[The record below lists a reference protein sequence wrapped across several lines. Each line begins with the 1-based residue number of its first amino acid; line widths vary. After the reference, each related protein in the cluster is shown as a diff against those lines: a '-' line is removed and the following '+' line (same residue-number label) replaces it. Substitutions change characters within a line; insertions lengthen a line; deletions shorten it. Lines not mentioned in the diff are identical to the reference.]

1 MSALASSSAFD
12 PTARPLP
19 LKLANQLL
27 ARGERLLRLPRL
39 DPTRLLRDARERTG
53 LSDFGPD
60 DFREGLEVLCDSIEN
75 EAKLHPIG
83 RLILHGRIRGALETR
98 LRAEA
103 LLKRHPEIHQIPIT
117 APIVIAGLQ
126 RTGTTMLHR
135 LLASDPR
142 VRSLASWEAL
152 SPVPEKLDA
161 PRDRDPR
168 IRSAVIAEK
177 GLRVMAPEFFA
188 IHPVEAH
195 APEEEVILLDLAF
208 RSTAPEATMHV
219 PTYARWLEEADP
231 LPAYRYLE
239 RMLKILSFQHRRDRW
254 VLKTPHH
261 LEFLDAL
268 LEVFPDAKI
277 IQTHRDP
284 RKTMASF
291 ASMVAHGRAV
301 FSDEVDPHQV
311 GRHWGRK
318 ITRMVERGMA
328 SREAHPNA
336 SFLDVSYY
344 DLVDDPLAEVER
356 VFEFAGLSVET
367 RTRRAVM
374 ATKEKNPKG
383 KYGAHAYRLEDFG
396 LSAEY
401 VESNLGAYRARH
413 AIPIE

>member
-1 MSALASSSAFD
+1 MSAHASSAGFD
-12 PTARPLP
+12 ARDRPLP
-19 LKLANQLL
+19 FRALNFALE
-27 ARGERLLRLPRL
+27 RGERFMPLPRL
-39 DPTRLLRDARERTG
+39 DPAALMREARARTRLDE
-53 LSDFGPD
+53 FGPAD
-60 DFREGLEVLCDSIEN
+60 YVEPLEVLCDSIER
-75 EAKLHPIG
+75 EARLHPIG
-83 RLILHGRIRGALETR
+83 RLILRGRIRGALETR

-103 LLKRHPEIHQIPIT
+103 MIRRHPEILDIPIE

-152 SPVPEKLDA
+152 SPVPERLGA

-168 IRSAVIAEK
+168 IRAAVLAEK
-177 GLRVMAPEFFA
+177 GLKAMAPEFFA

-219 PTYARWLEEADP
+219 PTYARWLESNDP
-231 LPAYRYLE
+231 VPAYRYLE
-239 RMLKILSFQHRRDRW
+239 RMLKVLTFQHRRDRW

-268 LEVFPDAKI
+268 LTVFPDAKI

-284 RKTMASF
+284 RKSLASF

-301 FSDEVDPHQV
+301 FSDEVDAREV

-318 ITRMVERGMA
+318 ITRMVRHGMA
-328 SREAHPNA
+328 SRAAHPDVRV
-336 SFLDVSYY
+336 LDVSYY
-344 DLVDDPLAEVER
+344 DLVREPIAEVER
-356 VFEFAGLSVET
+356 VFRFAGLSFEAET
-367 RTRRAVM
+367 REAAL
-374 ATKEKNPKG
+374 ATKKKNPKG

-396 LSAEY
+396 LDAAF
-401 VESNLGAYRARH
+401 VEENLGEYRARH
-413 AIPIE
+413 AIPVE

>member
-1 MSALASSSAFD
+1 MNALASSSAFD
-12 PTARPLP
+12 ARDRPLP
-19 LKLANQLL
+19 VKALNAALE
-27 ARGERLLRLPRL
+27 RGGRIVGLPSL
-39 DPTRLLRDARERTG
+39 DPSKLMREARARTRLA
-53 LSDFGPD
+53 DFGPS
-60 DFREGLEVLCDSIEN
+60 DFLEPLEVLCDSIER
-75 EAKLHPIG
+75 EARLHPVG

-103 LLKRHPEIHQIPIT
+103 LIRRHPEILEIPIT

-135 LLASDPR
+135 LLAGDPR

-152 SPVPEKLDA
+152 SPVPKRLGA

-168 IRSAVIAEK
+168 IRGAVLAEK
-177 GLRVMAPEFFA
+177 GLKAMAPAFFA

-219 PTYARWLEEADP
+219 PSYARWLEESDP
-231 LPAYRYLE
+231 LPAYRHLE
-239 RMLKILSFQHRRDRW
+239 RMLKVLTFQHRRERW

-268 LEVFPDAKI
+268 HTVFPDAAV

-284 RKTMASF
+284 QKTIASF

-301 FSDEVDPHQV
+301 FSDEVDPRDV

-318 ITRMVERGMA
+318 ITRMVSRGMA
-328 SREAHPNA
+328 SREARPDLRV
-336 SFLDVSYY
+336 LDVSYY
-344 DLVDDPLAEVER
+344 DLVRDPIAEVER
-356 VFEFAGLSVET
+356 VFAFAGLSFESSA
-367 RTRRAVM
+367 REA
-374 ATKEKNPKG
+374 ALSTKKRNPKG

-396 LSAEY
+396 LDAAY
-401 VESNLGAYRARH
+401 VEENLGEYRARYS
-413 AIPIE
+413 IPVE

>member
-1 MSALASSSAFD
+1 QPLDRVPRLPLRQDPRERAHGQVRGRRERPDRRRARGSRAPQLARHLRPRARHDVLPLDPRRAHAAAQDARHEDRRGPEPSMSALASSSAFD

-177 GLRVMAPEFFA
+177 GLRVMSPEFFA

-195 APEEEVILLDLAF
+195 APEEEVILLD
-208 RSTAPEATMHV
+208 
-219 PTYARWLEEADP
+219 
-231 LPAYRYLE
+231 
-239 RMLKILSFQHRRDRW
+239 
-254 VLKTPHH
+254 
-261 LEFLDAL
+261 
-268 LEVFPDAKI
+268 
-277 IQTHRDP
+277 
-284 RKTMASF
+284 
-291 ASMVAHGRAV
+291 
-301 FSDEVDPHQV
+301 
-311 GRHWGRK
+311 
-318 ITRMVERGMA
+318 
-328 SREAHPNA
+328 
-336 SFLDVSYY
+336 
-344 DLVDDPLAEVER
+344 
-356 VFEFAGLSVET
+356 
-367 RTRRAVM
+367 
-374 ATKEKNPKG
+374 
-383 KYGAHAYRLEDFG
+383 
-396 LSAEY
+396 
-401 VESNLGAYRARH
+401 
-413 AIPIE
+413 